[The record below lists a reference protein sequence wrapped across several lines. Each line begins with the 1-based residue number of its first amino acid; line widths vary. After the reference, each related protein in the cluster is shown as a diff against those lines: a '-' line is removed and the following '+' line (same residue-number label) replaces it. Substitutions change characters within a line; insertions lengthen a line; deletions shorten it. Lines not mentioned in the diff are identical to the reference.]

1 MVTKIKVINFFNYGY
16 NKNQLL
22 GEIFNKEFRLK
33 LNENLKVFSFKILK
47 TGVDI
52 KINIAENSNSN
63 LINGISKINILKNY
77 FKIYFEYKNDNLK
90 FINSK
95 FKNKDLTISFDSLVK
110 FNPFFEFNSNINVNE
125 IDMNFITNIDLEQ
138 ILKRIEYLKK
148 FNSKNNINFTKKK
161 SRNTF
166 IKLDNL
172 NLNFANGRLTFL
184 GDAFITGGSINC
196 SGDSLL
202 TEEYPRA
209 YFDCFVKIKDLNK
222 FLKSFPNTKKF
233 PKFQILF
240 EF

>member
-1 MVTKIKVINFFNYGY
+1 MSLNIDDGIEAFKFFLNFKNKVGVDKLSINLKKKENLVTKIKVINFFNYGY

-95 FKNKDLTISFDSLVK
+95 FKNKDLTIK
-110 FNPFFEFNSNINVNE
+110 F
-125 IDMNFITNIDLEQ
+125 
-138 ILKRIEYLKK
+138 
-148 FNSKNNINFTKKK
+148 
-161 SRNTF
+161 
-166 IKLDNL
+166 
-172 NLNFANGRLTFL
+172 
-184 GDAFITGGSINC
+184 
-196 SGDSLL
+196 
-202 TEEYPRA
+202 
-209 YFDCFVKIKDLNK
+209 
-222 FLKSFPNTKKF
+222 
-233 PKFQILF
+233 
-240 EF
+240 